1 MKIVDFFE
9 FLKPDRGPVKGR
21 AAEIEA
27 ALRDL
32 ADRRAAVKARAATA
46 AERREMALLSAN
58 AVSAVAKLEAEDRA
72 ISIELE
78 QLDLIEQRLIDQAA
92 AARDAEKRA
101 QGLEL
106 ARDLERA
113 VEKYHA
119 EALKLLPHARAAI
132 AAHDRLI
139 AAGFREAHGWQRI
152 PAYAGGA
159 VVVAEDIIA
168 RSVENYFKTLAGFRA
183 VLTSGAV
190 AVDAE
195 TRMTFAPSET
205 LRELPP
211 MFRTE
216 KPAQEI
222 STQIK
227 EI

>member
-1 MKIVDFFE
+1 MKIADFFE
-9 FLKPDRGPVKGR
+9 FLKPDRGPVMGR

-101 QGLEL
+101 RGLEL

-113 VEKYHA
+113 VGRYHT
-119 EALKLLPHARAAI
+119 EALRLLPHAREAI
-132 AAHDRLI
+132 QAHDRLI
-139 AAGFREAHGWQRI
+139 AEGFREAHGWARI
-152 PAYAGGA
+152 PAYSGGA
-159 VVVAEDIIA
+159 VVVADDVIE
-168 RSVENYFKTLAGFRA
+168 RSVENYRKTLEGFRT
-183 VLTSGAV
+183 VLTSGPV
-190 AVDAE
+190 AVDA
-195 TRMTFAPSET
+195 
-205 LRELPP
+205 ELPP

-222 STQIK
+222 SQIK